1 MGKWRYGSIHFNLG
15 IGWEMSGRSASRP
28 SRFISSKTVPC
39 THKQSPVHTNSPLYT
54 QTVPCTHEQS
64 PVHTNSPLYTQTVP
78 CTHELR
84 KQSRQQSLSGRFGK
98 DRHLPLPRIETR
110 CLYCRLTARSL
121 IAITTELYRSLLNK
135 IPQIQKMDKIMETL
149 DNIGIKLFVLAAL
162 KEHQLCTFRYSFVY
176 LHCVVP
182 VLMH

>member
-1 MGKWRYGSIHFNLG
+1 MGDEW
-15 IGWEMSGRSASRP
+15 
-28 SRFISSKTVPC
+28 
-39 THKQSPVHTNSPLYT
+39 PVSFTSQPLHLLENSPLYT

-64 PVHTNSPLYTQTVP
+64 PVHTNI
-78 CTHELR
+78 R
-84 KQSRQQSLSGRFGK
+84 KQGRQQSPSGRFGK